1 MSPYQLLPLAS
12 PLRSRPVITP
22 QTVRT
27 PRFLA
32 GRLAAPLLL
41 TLAMA
46 IMAPPLSAQEPRAT
60 VFGVGGAAN
69 ITSGDSVIG
78 NTLLWGGG
86 ASIRLASFAVEGD
99 VTTASFNPDRFGTE
113 RRTTMITGSA
123 LYFSGKGAVH
133 VAAGGGVAA
142 RIQHTRSQVS
152 LDPSSLPAG
161 FCQSRS
167 GSTCREIRPGV
178 FEFESSTTINML
190 HGRVGARWDVSPR
203 VEFRADAVLWF
214 GGEGLSAAV
223 GAMTGLGYR
232 F

>member
-1 MSPYQLLPLAS
+1 MSPYQLLTLAS
-12 PLRSRPVITP
+12 ALRSRPAIIR
-22 QTVRT
+22 QTLST
-27 PRFLA
+27 PRAVA
-32 GRLAAPLLL
+32 GRLITPLLA

-46 IMAPPLSAQEPRAT
+46 IMAPPLCAQESRAT

-78 NTLLWGGG
+78 NTFLWGGG
-86 ASIRLASFAVEGD
+86 ASVRLASFAVEGD

-133 VAAGGGVAA
+133 LAAGGGVAA
-142 RIQHTRSQVS
+142 RIQRTRSQVS

-167 GSTCREIRPGV
+167 GSTCREIHPGL
-178 FEFESSTTINML
+178 FEFKGNTTINML
-190 HGRVGARWDVSPR
+190 HGRVGVRWDVSPR
-203 VEFRADAVLWF
+203 VQFRTDAVLWF
-214 GGEGLSAAV
+214 GEGLSAAV